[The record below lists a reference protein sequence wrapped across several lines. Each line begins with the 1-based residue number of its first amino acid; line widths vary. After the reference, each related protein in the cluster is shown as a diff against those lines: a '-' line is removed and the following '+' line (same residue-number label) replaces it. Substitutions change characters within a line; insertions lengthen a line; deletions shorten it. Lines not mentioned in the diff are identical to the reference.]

1 MFDNFIC
8 NGVLLFL
15 DIMQNHVIMTKKN
28 LSDAHDKGQDLFSAS
43 DNELL
48 TTTEAAPLCGVSY
61 QKFLHHFWMINFKYM
76 YPGGPRIYTRA
87 EVLAFIEGQN
97 K

>member
-1 MFDNFIC
+1 MFVNFIC

-15 DIMQNHVIMTKKN
+15 DLLQYFVFMTKKN

-48 TTTEAAPLCGVSY
+48 TTTEAATLCGVSY
-61 QKFLHHFWMINFKYM
+61 QKFLNNFWMINFKYM
-76 YPGGPRIYTRA
+76 YPGGPRIYMTA
-87 EVLAFIEGQN
+87 EVQAHIEGKN

>member
-1 MFDNFIC
+1 MDSKKAPSEAPFG
-8 NGVLLFL
+8 NGE
-15 DIMQNHVIMTKKN
+15 
-28 LSDAHDKGQDLFSAS
+28 DLFGAS
-43 DNELL
+43 SDELL
-48 TTTEAAPLCGVSY
+48 TTTEAATLCGVSY